1 MPHIGFSTGALA
13 LADFRLALEMLRN
26 KPCDAVELSALRS
39 GELQPLVD
47 ALDTI
52 ELGQFKVIS
61 FHAPS
66 KIDPLVERE
75 TVELLVQVARKGWS
89 IVVHP
94 DAITNFELWRQ
105 LGPLLTIENMDKRKP
120 IGRYAHELARLF
132 EQLPG
137 VGFCFDIGHARQV
150 DPSMA
155 EAGAILRQF
164 RDRLRL
170 IHISEVNS
178 QSKHDPL
185 SLSAILAFRRVAH
198 FIPDDVAII
207 IESRVTED
215 KIEREVETVTEL
227 LSVGNRVALAGD

>member
-13 LADFRLALEMLRN
+13 LADFRSALEMLRN
-26 KPCDAVELSALRS
+26 KPCDAVELSALRL
-39 GELQPLVD
+39 GELRPLVE
-47 ALDTI
+47 ALDT
-52 ELGQFKVIS
+52 LDLAQFTVVS

-66 KIDPLVERE
+66 KIDPQLERE
-75 TVELLVQVARKGWS
+75 TVALLVQVAQNGWT

-94 DAITNFELWRQ
+94 DAITDFGLWRQ
-105 LGPLLTIENMDKRKP
+105 LGASLALENMDKRKP
-120 IGRYAHELARLF
+120 IGRYAHELALLF
-132 EQLPG
+132 ERLPEAA
-137 VGFCFDIGHARQV
+137 FCFDIGHARQV

-170 IHISEVNS
+170 VHISEVNS

-198 FIPDDVAII
+198 LIPGNVSVI

-215 KIEREVETVTEL
+215 QIAREVETVAEL
-227 LSVGNRVALAGD
+227 LPADDRVAMAGD

>member
-26 KPCDAVELSALRS
+26 KPCDAVELSALRL
-39 GELQPLVD
+39 GELRPLVE
-47 ALDTI
+47 ALDT
-52 ELGQFKVIS
+52 LDLAQFTVVS

-66 KIDPLVERE
+66 KIDPQCERE
-75 TVELLVQVARKGWS
+75 TVALLVQVAQNGWP

-94 DAITNFELWRQ
+94 DAITDFGLWRQ
-105 LGPLLTIENMDKRKP
+105 LGASLALENMDKRKP
-120 IGRYAHELARLF
+120 IGRYADELALLF
-132 EQLPG
+132 E
-137 VGFCFDIGHARQV
+137 CFDIGHARQV

-170 IHISEVNS
+170 VHISEVNS

-185 SLSAILAFRRVAH
+185 SLSAVLAFRRVSH
-198 FIPDDVAII
+198 LIPGNVSVI

-215 KIEREVETVTEL
+215 QIAREVATVAEL
-227 LSVGNRVALAGD
+227 LPADDRVAMAGD

>member
-13 LADFRLALEMLRN
+13 LADFRSALEMLRN
-26 KPCDAVELSALRS
+26 KPCDAIELSALRL
-39 GELQPLVD
+39 GELRPLVES
-47 ALDTI
+47 LDT
-52 ELGQFKVIS
+52 LNLTQFVVVS

-66 KIDPLVERE
+66 KIAPQFERE
-75 TVELLVQVARKGWS
+75 TVALLAQVAQNGWT

-94 DAITNFELWRQ
+94 DAITDFALWRQ
-105 LGPLLTIENMDKRKP
+105 LGASLALENMDKRKP
-120 IGRYAHELARLF
+120 IGRYAHELAGLF
-132 EQLPG
+132 QLLPEA
-137 VGFCFDIGHARQV
+137 GFCFDIGHARQV

-170 IHISEVNS
+170 VHISEVNT

-185 SLSAILAFRRVAH
+185 SLSAVLAFRRVSH
-198 FIPDDVAII
+198 LIPSNVSVI

-215 KIEREVETVTEL
+215 QMEREVETVAEL
-227 LSVGNRVALAGD
+227 LRAENPVALAGD